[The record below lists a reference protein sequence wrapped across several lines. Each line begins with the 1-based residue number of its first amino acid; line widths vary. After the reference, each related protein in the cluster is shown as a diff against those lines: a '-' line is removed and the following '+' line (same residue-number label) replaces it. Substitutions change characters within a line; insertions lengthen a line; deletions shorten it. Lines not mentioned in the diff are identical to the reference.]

1 MLKPKHRIHDAANIF
16 PMMTEA
22 EFEGL
27 KADIAEHGQRE
38 DIVAWCDQ
46 IIDGRNRLRAC
57 EELGIEPIIADLDE
71 HHDPVAYVI
80 SHNLHRRHL
89 STSQRSMV
97 AAKIANLKEGRPSE
111 ETTQNCGVT
120 QEEAAAKLN
129 VSTRSVQAAKQVI
142 KSGNKEV
149 IEAVEQ
155 GKMPV
160 STAANLVLKKP
171 LKKPKEVPTFSTLKQ
186 ATNPKQAQENFTT
199 VKEDIQEDVV
209 ANAVREFKKLWD
221 RCDAVGKKA
230 IRVWIDQNYL
240 N

>member
-1 MLKPKHRIHDAANIF
+1 MLKPKHRIHEAANIF
-16 PMMTEA
+16 PMMSDA
-22 EFEGL
+22 EYEGL
-27 KADIAEHGQRE
+27 KADIKEHGQRE

-57 EELGIEPIIADLDE
+57 EELGIEPSIADLDE

-97 AAKIANLKEGRPSE
+97 AAKIANMRQGERTDLG
-111 ETTQNCGVT
+111 QNCT
-120 QEEAAAKLN
+120 KSTDEAAAQLN
-129 VSTRSVQAAKQVI
+129 VSPRSVKTAKQVL
-142 KSGNKEV
+142 KSGSKEV

-171 LKKPKEVPTFSTLKQ
+171 AKKPKEAK
-186 ATNPKQAQENFTT
+186 EDFTT
-199 VKEDIQEDVV
+199 VEDDKQEEL
-209 ANAVREFKKLWD
+209 AGKAVNEFKKLWA
-221 RCDAVGKKA
+221 RCDAIGKAA
-230 IRVWIDQNYL
+230 IRVWIDENYL